1 MSPVPSL
8 DALSWA
14 ETEGR
19 LVLTPSR
26 RDERAGWPV
35 LDVIDRF
42 VIGDA
47 RSESFVWHLRSLGC
61 VTRVTD
67 VNGSKGLV
75 PNELASQHLTDR
87 VLSLVAVDYVA
98 NPLDYEDRVAICRTC
113 SAITFRDNARETH
126 DCGEHRMN
134 SGIRPRVDVDDI
146 VFEDGDVDEGEV
158 RKMLA
163 QI

>member
-1 MSPVPSL
+1 MGSRIPFPRSTFKGPL
-8 DALSWA
+8 DEA
-14 ETEGR
+14 E
-19 LVLTPSR
+19 LVRVMWSAR
-26 RDERAGWPV
+26 EHV